1 MTLHLIHSLHS
12 SPCPSF
18 SFPLLWVHLS
28 SHFLK
33 RASRPSHPFHLGRI
47 HPYPP
52 LEPGATW
59 RSCLR
64 LWPHLRNEERPRSSG
79 GAEMRRSPLVA
90 AWRVSRNM
98 LRAGRGAE
106 RDKSHWVSWCLLSSL
121 PSRVSFSC
129 AWLPHFQPG
138 LNPTGSVTVSC
149 SPSMETWPWIQAS
162 QQILQQMVVLM
173 PFTFTP
179 LHSVTPTHA
188 LLPCLLVPI
197 TRVSFSFFLF
207 FYFLF
212 QSQLIRKPIEWS
224 IQ

>member
-33 RASRPSHPFHLGRI
+33 RASRPSHPLHLGHI

-79 GAEMRRSPLVA
+79 GAEMRRSRLVA
-90 AWRVSRNM
+90 AWRVSREV
-98 LRAGRGAE
+98 LRAGSGAE
-106 RDKSHWVSWCLLSSL
+106 PDKSPWVSWCLLSSL
-121 PSRVSFSC
+121 PSPFLVLG
-129 AWLPHFQPG
+129 LPPSQPG
-138 LNPTGSVTVSC
+138 LNPIGSVTVSC
-149 SPSMETWPWIQAS
+149 SPSMET
-162 QQILQQMVVLM
+162 
-173 PFTFTP
+173 
-179 LHSVTPTHA
+179 
-188 LLPCLLVPI
+188 
-197 TRVSFSFFLF
+197 
-207 FYFLF
+207 
-212 QSQLIRKPIEWS
+212 
-224 IQ
+224 